1 MQTILNFFQPVWKVI
16 IDGAVPIVF
25 AVGIFLALFLF
36 RKVIAKLLVKI
47 FCRIFRKLPAA
58 AEIIQSFERPAAAF
72 SICLGIYL
80 ALSSLTR
87 QFLPGIAVLPPFW
100 NAYIRISLIIALTW
114 GLMQAATPI
123 TSAIVGGQNDLD
135 KTLVFFFS
143 RIGKGILLILAA
155 VVIIRETGYD
165 ISGLITGLGLSGLT
179 FALAA
184 QDSAANLFGGL
195 VIIGDKPFAVD
206 DWIQTPDIEGIVTD
220 ITLRST
226 RIRTFKDAEIVVPNS
241 TLVNVPI
248 TNWSRM
254 SKRRVHF
261 SVGVEY
267 QTPQKKLHEA
277 VDGIRSILR
286 NHPDLVVQDGIMV
299 IFDNFGAYS
308 LNIEI
313 YYFTILTSWADY
325 MAAKE
330 TINFEIRGFLE
341 EIGVGIAFPT
351 QVILTPEK
359 TAKEDL
365 YDSDHNPHH

>member
-1 MQTILNFFQPVWKVI
+1 MQRIHNFFLLIWEAIV
-16 IDGAVPIVF
+16 DGAFPILF
-25 AVGIFLALFLF
+25 AIGIFLLLFLC
-36 RKVIAKLLVKI
+36 RKIVAKLLVKI
-47 FCRIFRKLPAA
+47 FCRIFRKLPSAV
-58 AEIIQSFERPAAAF
+58 EIIQSFERPLAAF
-72 SICLGIYL
+72 AVCLGIYL
-80 ALSSLTR
+80 ALSTLAR
-87 QFLPGIAVLPPFW
+87 QFLPEITVLSLFL
-100 NAYIRISLIIALTW
+100 NAYIRISVIIALTW

-155 VVIIRETGYD
+155 VIIIRETGYD

-184 QDSAANLFGGL
+184 QDSASNLFGGL

-206 DWIQTPDIEGIVTD
+206 DWIQTPNTEGIVTD

-261 SVGVEY
+261 SIGVEY
-267 QTPQKKLHEA
+267 QTSQEKLQEA
-277 VDGIRSILR
+277 VKGIRAILQS
-286 NHPDLVVQDGIMV
+286 HPDLIVQDGITV
-299 IFDNFGAYS
+299 CFDNFGAYS

-325 MAAKE
+325 MSTKE

-341 EIGVGIAFPT
+341 KIGVGIAFPT
-351 QVILTPEK
+351 QVILTPE
-359 TAKEDL
+359 
-365 YDSDHNPHH
+365 NNNN